1 MAVTIENNSK
11 EIVIKLPI
19 DASLEDI
26 QQILKYFT
34 YIDLVSKSKAEQDQ
48 IDELAKEVKKGWWEK
63 NKDRFIGKPGFTE
76 VLPKNWTTR

>member
-63 NKDRFIGKPGFTE
+63 NKDRFIGKPGFTDI
-76 VLPKNWTTR
+76 T